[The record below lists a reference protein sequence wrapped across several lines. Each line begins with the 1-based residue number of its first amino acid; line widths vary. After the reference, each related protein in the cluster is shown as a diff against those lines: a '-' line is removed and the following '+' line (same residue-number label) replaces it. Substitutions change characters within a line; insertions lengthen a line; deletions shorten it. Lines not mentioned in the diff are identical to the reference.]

1 MGAPLSLIGSAAIVV
16 EELLLALQD
25 KLCVRRKGILVI
37 VSFAMAIRD
46 VRVGLI
52 DTIALTILI
61 VETIVVVGGGSLLET
76 LDLLVA
82 LLLIRALFLLE

>member
-1 MGAPLSLIGSAAIVV
+1 MGAPLSLIGSAAIVI

-25 KLCVRRKGILVI
+25 ELCVRREGILVI
-37 VSFAMAIRD
+37 VAFAMAIRD

>member
-16 EELLLALQD
+16 EELLFALQD
-25 KLCVRRKGILVI
+25 ELGVRREGILVI
-37 VSFAMAIRD
+37 VAFTMAIRHM
-46 VRVGLI
+46 RVGLI
-52 DTIALTILI
+52 DTITLTILI

>member
-1 MGAPLSLIGSAAIVV
+1 MGAPLSLIGSTAIVV

-25 KLCVRRKGILVI
+25 ELGVRREGILVI
-37 VSFAMAIRD
+37 VAFAMAIRHM
-46 VRVGLI
+46 RVGLI

-61 VETIVVVGGGSLLET
+61 VKTIVVVGGGSLLET